1 MNPNNKIIVNTI
13 ILYAKIFIDMIL
25 ALWTVPLVM
34 RALGQSDYG
43 LYNLVA
49 GVVSMLTFLNGSMT
63 VVTQRYMSVTMGK
76 NNLKELNQVYNAS
89 IRIHIV
95 LGIILVA
102 MLEICSPL
110 LFNGFL
116 NIDTGRTGT
125 AEIIYQFMIIS
136 TLFTIM
142 AVPFDATLNA
152 YENMLAFSLVSI
164 SEALLKLLLAFSLCI
179 VSSDRLIVYGLG
191 IAVISILGVLVRFT
205 LVNNNYKDLKIRIK
219 QAIPKPLY
227 YSMLSYAGW
236 NTFGSVAMMG
246 KNQGIAIVLNLF
258 KGTTINASYG
268 IANQVNGLL
277 SSFTSNIQK
286 AISPQLM
293 KNEGANNH
301 NMMVEMSFS
310 LVKIATIVFAIM
322 AVPLVI
328 EMNQVL
334 TIWLHDDIPPYTVV
348 FCQLIIIMQ
357 LLFQFTSGV
366 ALAIDAVG
374 NIKQYRIVLSAVLV
388 LNIPFAYL
396 LMKMGY
402 PPYYAIMS
410 MIVVEGV
417 CMLVRLYFARKTAGL
432 PVKEYLTKCFYPLIF
447 VIVLSLGGGYLLH
460 LILPETIIRVFAVI
474 LATGIVTL
482 CSAYKYVLN
491 VKEKRVILSFLN
503 DIRNRINNQM

>member
-1 MNPNNKIIVNTI
+1 MNSSNRIIVNTI

-49 GVVSMLTFLNGSMT
+49 GVVSMLTFLNSSMT

-76 NNLKELNQVYNAS
+76 NNLKELNQVFNAS
-89 IRIHIV
+89 IRIHII

-102 MLEICSPL
+102 ILEICTPF

-116 NIDTGRTGT
+116 NIENGRTFT
-125 AEIIYQFMIIS
+125 AIVIYQFMIIS
-136 TLFTIM
+136 TLFTIL

-152 YENMLAFSLVSI
+152 YENMLVFSLVSI
-164 SEALLKLLLAFSLCI
+164 SEAILKLLLAFYLYI
-179 VSSDRLIVYGLG
+179 VSFDRLIVYGLG
-191 IAVISILGVLVRFT
+191 LAIISILGVIVRFII
-205 LVNNNYKDLKIRIK
+205 VNRKYKDLKFCIK
-219 QAIPKPLY
+219 ESIPKPLY
-227 YSMLSYAGW
+227 NSMLSYAGW

-258 KGTTINASYG
+258 KGTVINASYG

-293 KNEGANNH
+293 KNAGANKH
-301 NMMVEMSFS
+301 STMVEMSFS
-310 LVKIATIVFAIM
+310 LVKIATIVFSLMAI
-322 AVPLVI
+322 PLVI

-334 TIWLHDDIPPYTVV
+334 SLWLHDDIPPYTVI

-366 ALAIDAVG
+366 ALAIDAIG
-374 NIKQYRIVLSAVLV
+374 KIKQYRIVLSLV
-388 LNIPFAYL
+388 LILNVPFAYFL
-396 LMKMGY
+396 LKIGL
-402 PPYYAIMS
+402 PPYSVLVS
-410 MIVVEGV
+410 MIIVEGG
-417 CMLVRLYFARKTAGL
+417 CMLVRLFYARKTARL
-432 PVKEYLTKCFYPLIF
+432 PVKQYLKRCFIPLGF
-447 VIVLSLGGGYLLH
+447 IVLLSGAVGFSFH
-460 LILPETIIRVFAVI
+460 LILPETIVRLIIVI
-474 LATGIVTL
+474 LSTGLVT
-482 CSAYKYVLN
+482 CFSAYKLVLN
-491 VKEKRVILSFLN
+491 NKERNVIQSFFK
-503 DIRNRINNQM
+503 DILFKISHKH